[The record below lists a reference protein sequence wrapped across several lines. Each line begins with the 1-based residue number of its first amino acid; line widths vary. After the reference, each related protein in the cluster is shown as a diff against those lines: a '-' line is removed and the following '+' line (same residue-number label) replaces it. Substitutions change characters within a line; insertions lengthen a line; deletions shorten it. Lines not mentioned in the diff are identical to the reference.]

1 MKSSRRKEIRARE
14 DKELAFDL
22 KNAKKEL
29 FNLRFHAASEKVA
42 KPSEIRRMR
51 REIALINTLMREREL
66 GIRGEKHR

>member
-1 MKSSRRKEIRARE
+1 MKNSRRKEIRARE
-14 DKELAFDL
+14 DKELVFDL

-29 FNLRFHAASEKVA
+29 FNLRFQSASEKVA
-42 KPSEIRRMR
+42 KPSQIRTLR